1 MTRKPDTDPSQKEAA
16 EQDVAVRQVVLAGP
30 GTGKTQTVAM
40 RIEYLIRKKVRPS
53 QILVLSFSRSAVRT
67 LMRRLSLF
75 SKASE
80 DMLDDLRHVSIRTFD
95 SWTFRVLRQ
104 LGYLP
109 RDLLHGTHDRTI
121 ALLTELMQ
129 GDRRGEVL
137 ELLADVRHVVVD
149 EFQDLSGV
157 RGLLVCAL
165 LELLAPAGKKGAGFT
180 VLGDEAQAIFGF
192 AARNDDGFDGITTA
206 EMIARI
212 RKSYEKE
219 LVFTELE
226 TNHRSTPKLAKI
238 ALHLRNILVS
248 KVSGEKKLDA
258 MRKIMD
264 RVPKLEG
271 EIDLSTYV
279 GLEADT
285 MAVLT
290 RTNGEAI
297 RVYQQLMGKDS
308 APPDI
313 DVVMG
318 AGSQARSVPAWIGA
332 ILGRFPGSTVTRSK
346 FGQIYK
352 YLFGKNPDTDNRLDV
367 PEEDKAWKLLAIAG
381 GQDEA
386 ATSIEMRALR
396 DRMEWCDFL
405 PDDLAVRT
413 GALYIMTIH
422 QSKGMEF
429 DAVSLLER
437 DPQGPE
443 DDDPRED
450 ASVIFVGITRA
461 GKVLH
466 QIPRDKVKYPLISHS
481 CGNGNRRRWERWWNG
496 WMNMEMG
503 LQGDLAPSSFIDSRV
518 HGSTEAVEQL
528 QDTLVREGKS
538 LHGRKVMLCKR
549 QVPDS
554 DKYVYGIHL
563 QTDDDKAGLLLGT
576 TSQQLTLDLVHR
588 VWDLGYGLPQK
599 IFNLRVTDVVTM
611 SLRGDDVTGLVNPWA
626 KSGIWLGV
634 NIYGT
639 GDFKTYKR
647 GR

>member
-1 MTRKPDTDPSQKEAA
+1 MPVIDNAQILAA

-30 GTGKTQTVAM
+30 GTGKTQAVAM
-40 RIEYLIRKKVRPS
+40 RIEYLIRKRIHPA

-67 LMRRLSLF
+67 LMRRLSQF
-75 SKASE
+75 SRSSE

-95 SWTFRVLRQ
+95 SWTFRLLRQ
-104 LGYLP
+104 LGYVP
-109 RDLLHGTHDRTI
+109 RDLLHGTHDKNI

-129 GDRRGEVL
+129 GDQRGEVL
-137 ELLADVRHVVVD
+137 ELLSGVRHVIVD

-165 LELLAPAGKKGAGFT
+165 LELLAPVGKKGAGFT
-180 VLGDEAQAIFGF
+180 VLGDEAQAIYGF
-192 AARNDDGFDGITTA
+192 ATRNDDGFEGITTA
-206 EMIARI
+206 EMISRI
-212 RKSYEKE
+212 RKSYAKE
-219 LVFTELE
+219 LVVTELD

-271 EIDLSTYV
+271 EIDLSTYRE
-279 GLEADT
+279 LEADT

-308 APPDI
+308 TPPDI
-313 DVVMG
+313 AVVMG
-318 AGSQARSVPAWIGA
+318 AGSQARSVPSWIGA
-332 ILGRFPGSTVTRSK
+332 ILGRFPGSRVTRSK
-346 FGQIYK
+346 FAQIYN
-352 YLFGKNPDTDNRLDV
+352 YLFSNNDDADKPLDV
-367 PEEDKAWKLLAIAG
+367 PKEDKAWRLIAVASG
-381 GQDEA
+381 LDET
-386 ATSIEMRALR
+386 ATYIEMRALR
-396 DRMEWCDFL
+396 ERMEWRDFL
-405 PDDLAVRT
+405 PDDLTVQT
-413 GALYIMTIH
+413 GGLHIMTIH

-437 DPQGPE
+437 DSKEP
-443 DDDPRED
+443 DDVDPREE

-461 GKVLH
+461 GKALH
-466 QIPRDKVKYPLISHS
+466 QIPRDQLNWPLSHHS
-481 CGNGNRRRWERWWNG
+481 YGDGNRKRWERWRNG

-503 LQGDLAPSSFIDSRV
+503 LQGDIATTSFVDRRV

-528 QDTLVREGKS
+528 QRILAQDANS

-549 QVPDS
+549 KLPDT
-554 DKYVYGIHL
+554 DRYVYGIHL
-563 QTDDDKAGLLLGT
+563 QTDDDQPGLLLGT
-576 TSQQLTLDLVHR
+576 TSQQLTIDILGRIHG
-588 VWDLGYGLPQK
+588 LGYKLPWK

-611 SLRGDDVTGLVNPWA
+611 ALRGDGAASLVEPWS

-639 GDFKTYKR
+639 GDFKPYK
-647 GR
+647 